1 MGTVWHSFHLHSKY
15 SKLALNNV
23 RASILSVPMKKISQI
38 IFMFLLRAI
47 AKVHSKSLVLILM
60 LTFCVFYE
68 SFATVD
74 YLAVNKITKEIYS
87 FDQEQMRGIFWMSIG
102 ENSDAQYLALG
113 FTYTK
118 DPYTLDNLLT
128 MMIIGV
134 SAVVLFLLW
143 RKKLIKRSLLIILF
157 YLYLIFA
164 LKYLALYSYRDA
176 FGISVSIIM
185 LIIPAIILL
194 IDRMIENIKIRR
206 YSLMLQVV
214 FTVMFGYLLFFQMW
228 IR

>member
-1 MGTVWHSFHLHSKY
+1 MESACFRSSMKE
-15 SKLALNNV
+15 
-23 RASILSVPMKKISQI
+23 LSQN
-38 IFMFLLRAI
+38 IFNFLLPRI
-47 AKVHSKSLVLILM
+47 AKVGSKSVALTLT
-60 LTFCVFYE
+60 LTFCVFHQ

-74 YLAVNKITKEIYS
+74 YLAVNKITEEIYS
-87 FDQEQMRGIFWMSIG
+87 FDEEQMRGIFWVSIG
-102 ENSDAQYLALG
+102 ENSEAQYLAMG

-185 LIIPAIILL
+185 LIIPAVILR
-194 IDRMIENIKIRR
+194 IDRMIENVKIRR

>member
-1 MGTVWHSFHLHSKY
+1 MESACFRSSMKE
-15 SKLALNNV
+15 
-23 RASILSVPMKKISQI
+23 LSQN
-38 IFMFLLRAI
+38 IFNFLLPRI
-47 AKVHSKSLVLILM
+47 AKVGSKSVALTLT
-60 LTFCVFYE
+60 LTFCVFHQ

-74 YLAVNKITKEIYS
+74 YLAVNKVTEEIYF
-87 FDQEQMRGIFWMSIG
+87 FDEEQMRGIFWVSIG
-102 ENSDAQYLALG
+102 ENSEAQYLAMG

-185 LIIPAIILL
+185 LIIPAVILR
-194 IDRMIENIKIRR
+194 IDRMIENVKIRR

>member
-1 MGTVWHSFHLHSKY
+1 MRTKSFV
-15 SKLALNNV
+15 LA
-23 RASILSVPMKKISQI
+23 
-38 IFMFLLRAI
+38 
-47 AKVHSKSLVLILM
+47 LM
-60 LTFCVFYE
+60 LTFCVFYQ

-87 FDQEQMRGIFWMSIG
+87 FDQEQVRGIFWISIG

-128 MMIIGV
+128 IMIVGV

-143 RKKLIKRSLLIILF
+143 RKKLLKRSLLIILF
-157 YLYLIFA
+157 YLHLIFA
-164 LKYLALYSYRDA
+164 LKYLAFYSYRDA
-176 FGISVSIIM
+176 FEISASIIM
-185 LIIPAIILL
+185 LIIPTLILL
-194 IDRMIENIKIRR
+194 INRMIENVRIRR
-206 YSLMLQVV
+206 YSWGLHAV
-214 FTVMFGYLLFFQMW
+214 FSVMFGYLLFLQMW

>member
-1 MGTVWHSFHLHSKY
+1 MESACFRSSMKE
-15 SKLALNNV
+15 
-23 RASILSVPMKKISQI
+23 LSQN
-38 IFMFLLRAI
+38 IFNFLLPRI
-47 AKVHSKSLVLILM
+47 AKVGSKSVALTLT
-60 LTFCVFYE
+60 LTFCVFHQ

-74 YLAVNKITKEIYS
+74 YLAVNKVTEEIYS
-87 FDQEQMRGIFWMSIG
+87 FDEEQMRGIFWVSIG
-102 ENSDAQYLALG
+102 ENSEAQYLAMG

-185 LIIPAIILL
+185 LIIPAVILR
-194 IDRMIENIKIRR
+194 IDRMIENVKIRR